1 MPDQHI
7 CKLRNSLINK
17 LHRLEPDIYSLKTL
31 AGIFNLSEE
40 RIRTIANIKK
50 NKLSNKKDIL

>member
-31 AGIFNLSEE
+31 AEMFKLSDE
-40 RIRTIANIKK
+40 RIRTILNIKK
-50 NKLSNKKDIL
+50 KNAKVKDILI